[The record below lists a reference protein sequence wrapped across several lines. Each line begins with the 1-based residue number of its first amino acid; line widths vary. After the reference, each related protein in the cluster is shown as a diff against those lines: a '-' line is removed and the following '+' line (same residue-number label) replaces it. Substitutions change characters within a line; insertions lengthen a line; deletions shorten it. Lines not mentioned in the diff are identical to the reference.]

1 MKLEGERVNVI
12 VIGECLKDIE
22 MIKRTIS
29 EQEGIWPPEI
39 FNNPFEGLHYMKE
52 NIVDVIFIEVGVKLI
67 HEIILYKKIMEIYE
81 GKHPIPKIVFY
92 GDEDHVS
99 CAVKAYETGAM
110 DYMIR
115 PLSEEKIEQLFHLS
129 QKENLL

>member
-1 MKLEGERVNVI
+1 M
-12 VIGECLKDIE
+12 IGECVKDIE
-22 MIKRTIS
+22 TIKS
-29 EQEGIWPPEI
+29 MASGQEGIWPPEI

-52 NIVDVIFIEVGVKLI
+52 NVVDVIFIEVGVKLI
-67 HEIILYKKIMEIYE
+67 HEIILYKKILDIYE
-81 GKHPIPKIVFY
+81 GKHPIPKIIFY
-92 GDEDHVS
+92 GDEDHVN

-115 PLSEEKIEQLFHLS
+115 PISEEKIEQIFNLS

>member
-1 MKLEGERVNVI
+1 
-12 VIGECLKDIE
+12 
-22 MIKRTIS
+22 
-29 EQEGIWPPEI
+29 
-39 FNNPFEGLHYMKE
+39 
-52 NIVDVIFIEVGVKLI
+52 
-67 HEIILYKKIMEIYE
+67 MEIYE

-115 PLSEEKIEQLFHLS
+115 PLGEEKIEQLFHLS